1 MANSLKMKQTNL
13 EILQPMKN
21 YILLIIAAIAIVA
34 CQSGNEVDAK
44 KKALDEAKIEL
55 LTVKEKIATLE
66 KEINALDP
74 EYAKENSNAI
84 LVSTFVAEK
93 KPFEH
98 KVETRGAVESRR
110 NVYLSAQTMGEIIR
124 IHVKEGQQVN
134 QGQTLLEL
142 DADILRKSIGELK
155 TSLDL
160 ATTVYEKQTKL
171 WEQKIGTEVQY
182 LQAKN
187 NKESLES
194 KLSTMNAQ
202 LNQTVVRA
210 PFSGT
215 IDQLTA
221 QLGEMA
227 SPGVPLIRIVSA
239 QEMFLKTDVS
249 ERFIGRFKA
258 GDKVGVVFPMLD
270 KTVTSVISSVGQ
282 VINPEN
288 RTFEVEVK
296 LPNIDFVVKPNQV
309 VLLLLSDYVNENAF
323 AVPTRLIQKDEAG
336 QFIYV
341 AEKRENGTVARKVH
355 VTTGT
360 TFQKETEIVEGLNGA
375 EAIID
380 QGFRELTEGVLVSV
394 ASNTMTT
401 KEVAQK

>member
-13 EILQPMKN
+13 ETLLLMKN
-21 YILLIIAAIAIVA
+21 YILLTIAAITIVA
-34 CQSGNEVDAK
+34 CQSGNEVETK
-44 KKALDEAKIEL
+44 KKELDEAKIEL

-66 KEINALDP
+66 KEISELDP
-74 EYAKENSNAI
+74 EYAKENNNAI
-84 LVSTFVAEK
+84 HVSTFIVEK

-110 NVYLSAQTMGEIIR
+110 NVFLSAQTPGEIIR
-124 IHVKEGQQVN
+124 IHIQEGQQVSK
-134 QGQTLLEL
+134 GQTLLEL
-142 DADILRKSIGELK
+142 DADILRKSIAELR
-155 TSLDL
+155 TSLEL
-160 ATTVYEKQTKL
+160 ATTVYEKQAKL

-194 KLSTMNAQ
+194 KLATMNAQ

-210 PFSGT
+210 PFNGT
-215 IDQLTA
+215 IDQLNA

-227 SPGVPLIRIVSA
+227 SPGVPLIRIVSS
-239 QEMFLKTDVS
+239 QEMFLSTDVS

-258 GDKVGVVFPMLD
+258 GDKVEVVFPMID
-270 KTVTSVISSVGQ
+270 KTTTSVISSVGQ

-296 LPNIDFVVKPNQV
+296 LPNVDFVVKPNQV

-323 AVPTRLIQKDEAG
+323 AVPTRLIQKDEVG

-341 AEKRENGTVARKVH
+341 IEKREQGIVARKVH

-360 TFQKETEIVEGLNGA
+360 TFEKETEIVEGLNGA

-380 QGFRELTEGVLVSV
+380 QGFRDLTDGVFVSV
-394 ASNTMTT
+394 ANGTDTT